1 MLYARRKRLEVLA
14 EAEAAGESFWA
25 EGFDKQAR
33 MKLIYAFLDAC
44 HSQTTQQFYAEVAR
58 NMILRDEGLPYLQQ
72 SGANPLADLLS
83 CLRDGDDEFLPTV
96 IEALTKVLVI
106 PGRNFGVLHEY
117 ETADHEHFWNTVNTV
132 LREHRISFE
141 LVGDAMVPFASKE
154 LHTEIVVPTMRLL
167 SGRVG
172 WEKVE
177 SAYQDALGEIA
188 DGKPAD
194 AITDAGTALQEAF
207 VALRCE
213 GNTLGALAKSAR
225 NKGLF
230 APHDVLM
237 TDMLHKLVD
246 WVSADRS
253 EKGDVHQ
260 AREPSVEDAWLTVHI
275 VGAVILR
282 LVGPPRN

>member
-1 MLYARRKRLEVLA
+1 
-14 EAEAAGESFWA
+14 
-25 EGFDKQAR
+25 
-33 MKLIYAFLDAC
+33 
-44 HSQTTQQFYAEVAR
+44 
-58 NMILRDEGLPYLQQ
+58 
-72 SGANPLADLLS
+72 
-83 CLRDGDDEFLPTV
+83 
-96 IEALTKVLVI
+96 
-106 PGRNFGVLHEY
+106 
-117 ETADHEHFWNTVNTV
+117 
-132 LREHRISFE
+132 
-141 LVGDAMVPFASKE
+141 MVPFASKE
-154 LHTEIVVPTMRLL
+154 LHTEIVVPTMHLL

-207 VALRCE
+207 VTLGCE
-213 GNTLGALAKSAR
+213 GNTLGVLAKSAR
-225 NKGLF
+225 RKGLF
-230 APHDVLM
+230 APHDALM
-237 TDMLHKLVD
+237 AEALHKLVD

-260 AREPSVEDAWLTVHI
+260 AGEPSVEDAWLTVHI